1 MERGREKLMRTERK
15 NESENRETMQ
25 KGRKGKSRRW
35 LMNKETEITIH
46 STDLTGVSAV
56 AVKARNVHA

>member
-1 MERGREKLMRTERK
+1 MRTERK